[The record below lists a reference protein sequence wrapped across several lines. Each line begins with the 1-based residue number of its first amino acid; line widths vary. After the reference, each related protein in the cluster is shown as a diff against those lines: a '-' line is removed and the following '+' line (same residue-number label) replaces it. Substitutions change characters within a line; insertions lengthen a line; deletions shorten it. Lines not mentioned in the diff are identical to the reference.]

1 MNVLVV
7 GGAGYVGSHA
17 VRALQRAGH
26 IVWVYDNLSRGHIE
40 AVDRELFIE
49 GDLEDRHRLGQ
60 ILSSRGIEAVL
71 HFAAFALV
79 SESVDEPALYY
90 RNNIIASLELLEAMR
105 ETGVKKIVFSSTT
118 ATYGEPRVSPI
129 LETCPQHPINP
140 YGFTKYVVENA
151 LRDYS
156 RAYGMAYAALR
167 YFNAAGADPSGDI
180 GEDHSPETHLIPL
193 VLQVALMQRSEV
205 KVYGDS
211 YLTIDGTCVRDYV
224 HVCDL
229 ADAHVLALS
238 VLETNRE
245 LVLNLGTGKGTS
257 VRQIIESCRRVTGTK
272 IPFSIAPPRK
282 GDPAE
287 LVADARKAFEVLG
300 WRPRFTDIDEIIK
313 TAWKWHR
320 EHPLG
325 FENRCHGR

>member
-17 VRALQRAGH
+17 VRALKRAGH

-40 AVDRELFIE
+40 AIDRELFIE
-49 GDLEDRHRLGQ
+49 GDLEDRHRLRH
-60 ILSSRGIEAVL
+60 ILLSHRIEAVL

-79 SESVDEPALYY
+79 AESVDQPALYY

-105 ETGVKKIVFSSTT
+105 ESGVRKIVFSSTT
-118 ATYGEPRVSPI
+118 ATYGEPGVSPI
-129 LETCPQHPINP
+129 PETCPQRPINT

-151 LRDYS
+151 LRDYA

-180 GEDHSPETHLIPL
+180 GEDHNPETHLIPL
-193 VLQVALMQRSEV
+193 VLQVALRQRPEV
-205 KVYGDS
+205 KVYGDC
-211 YLTIDGTCVRDYV
+211 YLTIDGTCVRDYI

-238 VLETNRE
+238 ALETNSE
-245 LVLNLGTGKGTS
+245 LILNLGTGKGTS
-257 VRQIIESCRRVTGTK
+257 VRQIIESCRRVTGTM
-272 IPFSIAPPRK
+272 IAFSIAPPRS

-287 LVADARKAFEVLG
+287 LVADSKKAFDVLG
-300 WRPRFTDIDEIIK
+300 WRPRFTDIDEIIE

-320 EHPLG
+320 KHPRG
-325 FENRCHGR
+325 FESHRQGG

>member
-1 MNVLVV
+1 
-7 GGAGYVGSHA
+7 
-17 VRALQRAGH
+17 
-26 IVWVYDNLSRGHIE
+26 
-40 AVDRELFIE
+40 
-49 GDLEDRHRLGQ
+49 
-60 ILSSRGIEAVL
+60 VL

-90 RNNIIASLELLEAMR
+90 RNNVIASLELLEAMR
-105 ETGVKKIVFSSTT
+105 ESGVKKIVFSSTT

-129 LETCPQHPINP
+129 PETCPQSPINP
-140 YGFTKYVVENA
+140 YGFTKYVVESA
-151 LRDYS
+151 LSDYS

-193 VLQVALMQRSEV
+193 VLQVALRQRSEV
-205 KVYGDS
+205 KVYGDCYS
-211 YLTIDGTCVRDYV
+211 TIDGTCVRDYV

-238 VLETNRE
+238 ALEANRE

-257 VRQIIESCRRVTGTK
+257 VRQIIESCRRVTGIK

-282 GDPAE
+282 GDPSE

-313 TAWKWHR
+313 TAWNWHCK
-320 EHPLG
+320 HPLG
-325 FENRCHGR
+325 FESRCQGS

>member
-40 AVDRELFIE
+40 AVERELFIE
-49 GDLEDRHRLGQ
+49 GDLEDRHRLRQ
-60 ILSSRGIEAVL
+60 ILLSRGIEAVL

-90 RNNIIASLELLEAMR
+90 RNNVIASLELLEAMR
-105 ETGVKKIVFSSTT
+105 ESGVKKIVFSSTT

-129 LETCPQHPINP
+129 PETCPQSPINP
-140 YGFTKYVVENA
+140 YGFTKYVVESA
-151 LRDYS
+151 LSDYS

-193 VLQVALMQRSEV
+193 VLQVALRQRSEV
-205 KVYGDS
+205 KVYGDC

-238 VLETNRE
+238 ALEASRE

-257 VRQIIESCRRVTGTK
+257 VRQIIESCRRVTGIK
-272 IPFSIAPPRK
+272 IPFTIAPPRK

-313 TAWKWHR
+313 TAWNWHCQ
-320 EHPLG
+320 HPLG
-325 FENRCHGR
+325 FESRCQGS